1 MGKKFG
7 TPANHIFPV
16 RNYSI
21 ETECNQSIDILNLRV
36 QRQIL
41 RYSSEYLMDKLDLE
55 KADERSRA
63 REVKA
68 QEEERQRRRTMEL
81 DRSMFGPETDSEEE
95 AVTSERGEV
104 Q

>member
-1 MGKKFG
+1 
-7 TPANHIFPV
+7 
-16 RNYSI
+16 
-21 ETECNQSIDILNLRV
+21 
-36 QRQIL
+36 
-41 RYSSEYLMDKLDLE
+41 MDKLDLE

-95 AVTSERGEV
+95 AVHHPRGEV

>member
-1 MGKKFG
+1 
-7 TPANHIFPV
+7 
-16 RNYSI
+16 
-21 ETECNQSIDILNLRV
+21 
-36 QRQIL
+36 
-41 RYSSEYLMDKLDLE
+41 MDKLDLE

-81 DRSMFGPETDSEEE
+81 DRSTFGPETDCEEE
-95 AVTSERGEV
+95 GVTHVGGEV